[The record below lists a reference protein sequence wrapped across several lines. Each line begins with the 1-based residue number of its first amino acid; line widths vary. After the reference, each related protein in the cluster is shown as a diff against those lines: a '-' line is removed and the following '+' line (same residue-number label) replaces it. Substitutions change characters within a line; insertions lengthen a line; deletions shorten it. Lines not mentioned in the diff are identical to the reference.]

1 MAFSDYHT
9 CDNCGER
16 KTFYDAHMSVRLV
29 DGVWRYDYSESSGV
43 PLFPGYRL
51 YALCTDCEKT
61 HEIVIMPK
69 RPALSDLIAECA
81 FFLDLPDTK
90 ADSDGDD
97 GA

>member
-1 MAFSDYHT
+1 MAAGDYHT

-16 KTFYDAHMSVRLV
+16 KTFYDANMDMKWVN
-29 DGVWRYDYSESSGV
+29 GAWRYDYSESSGV
-43 PLFPGYRL
+43 PPFPGYRI

-69 RPALSDLIAECA
+69 RPALSDLIAGDA
-81 FFLDLPDTK
+81 DLIVPDTL